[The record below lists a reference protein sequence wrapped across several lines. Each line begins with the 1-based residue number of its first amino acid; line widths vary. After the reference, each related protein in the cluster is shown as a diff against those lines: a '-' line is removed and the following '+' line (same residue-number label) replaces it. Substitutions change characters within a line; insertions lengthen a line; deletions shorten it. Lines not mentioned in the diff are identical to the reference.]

1 MKKVRFTGW
10 KKGMNKIEF
19 IQLLHHNA
27 GISLKEAKQIKDRIV
42 DGEIVEI
49 NVKSEVAEYIINQ
62 SSSYGLQVEMIE
74 D

>member
-1 MKKVRFTGW
+1 MKKIRFTGW
-10 KKGMNKIEF
+10 KKGVNKIEF

-49 NVKSEVAEYIINQ
+49 NAKKEAAEYIINQ
-62 SSSYGLQVEMIE
+62 SSNCGFQGEMIE
-74 D
+74 E